1 LKLASPI
8 DLHLHST
15 ASDGRLA
22 PRELVALLAQRGVKV
37 FALTDHD
44 TVAGLPEAAAA
55 AREHGLHLL
64 CGTELSAEWLG
75 RTIHV
80 VGLGIDPDHAV
91 LQAMLER
98 LAGCRAARAS
108 LIAARLD
115 RAGAPGA
122 AALEHALQA
131 VGRAAPAQ
139 SPTNT
144 SAAVPAAPISAAASA
159 DPAALARVTRTHL
172 ARALVELDAAPNLDS
187 AFTRW
192 LGQRGRAHVPAGWPP
207 LVEVTAA
214 IVAAGGAPVLAHPLR
229 YTLSSGQR
237 RRLTQEFKAA
247 GGAALEVVV
256 GGHAATQVEAA
267 TGLALRSGLAGS
279 IGSDFHDPAFPWN
292 LPGRLAKLPEAV
304 APVWARWAAVQEAL
318 GA

>member
-1 LKLASPI
+1 MKLASPI

-44 TVAGLPEAAAA
+44 TVAGLPEAATAA
-55 AREHGLHLL
+55 AEHGLHLL
-64 CGTELSAEWLG
+64 RGTELSAEWLG

-80 VGLGIDPDHAV
+80 VGLGIQPEESTLV
-91 LQAMLER
+91 AMLER

-122 AALEHALQA
+122 AALAQALQA
-131 VGRAAPAQ
+131 VGGGVPTAAALAAP
-139 SPTNT
+139 NL
-144 SAAVPAAPISAAASA
+144 AAPG
-159 DPAALARVTRTHL
+159 ALARVTRTHL
-172 ARALVELDAAPNLDS
+172 ARALVALGAASDLDA

-192 LGQRGRAHVPAGWPP
+192 LGQRGRAYVPAGWPP
-207 LVEVTAA
+207 LAEVTAA

-229 YTLSSGQR
+229 YTLSAGQR
-237 RRLTQEFKAA
+237 RRLAQEFKAA

-267 TGLALRSGLAGS
+267 TGLALRAGLAGS

-304 APVWARWAAVQEAL
+304 VPVWARWAAVQEAL

>member
-1 LKLASPI
+1 MKLASPI

-22 PRELVALLAQRGVKV
+22 PRELVALLAERGVKV

-55 AREHGLHLL
+55 ASEHGLHLL

-98 LAGCRAARAS
+98 LAVCRAARAS
-108 LIAARLD
+108 LIAVRLD

-122 AALEHALQA
+122 AALTHALEA
-131 VGRAAPAQ
+131 VGRAAPALAL
-139 SPTNT
+139 
-144 SAAVPAAPISAAASA
+144 SAASAAAA
-159 DPAALARVTRTHL
+159 EPAAQPALARVTRTHL
-172 ARALVELDAAPNLDS
+172 ARALVELGAAPNLDA

-192 LGQRGRAHVPAGWPP
+192 LGQRGRAYVPAGWPP

-304 APVWARWAAVQEAL
+304 APVWTRWAAVQEAL

>member
-1 LKLASPI
+1 MKLASPI

-15 ASDGRLA
+15 ASDGRLT

-55 AREHGLHLL
+55 ASEHGLHLL

-80 VGLGIDPDHAV
+80 VGLGIEPDHAD
-91 LQAMLER
+91 LQAMLAR

-131 VGRAAPAQ
+131 VGCAAPA
-139 SPTNT
+139 
-144 SAAVPAAPISAAASA
+144 
-159 DPAALARVTRTHL
+159 DPSALARVTRTHL
-172 ARALVELDAAPNLDS
+172 ARALVELGAAPDLDA

-192 LGQRGRAHVPAGWPP
+192 LGQRGRAYVPAGWPP

-247 GGAALEVVV
+247 GGAAVEVVV
-256 GGHAATQVEAA
+256 GGHAAAQVEAA
-267 TGLALRSGLAGS
+267 TGLALRAGLAGS
-279 IGSDFHDPAFPWN
+279 LGSDFHDPAFPWN

-304 APVWARWAAVQEAL
+304 APVWTRWAAVQEAL

>member
-1 LKLASPI
+1 MKLVSPI

-55 AREHGLHLL
+55 AAEHGLHLL
-64 CGTELSAEWLG
+64 PGAELSAEWLG

-80 VGLGIDPDHAV
+80 VGLGIQPEAPTLV
-91 LQAMLER
+91 AMLER
-98 LAGCRAARAS
+98 LAGCRAARAT

-115 RAGAPGA
+115 RAGAPGT
-122 AALEHALQA
+122 AALEQALAA
-131 VGRAAPAQ
+131 VGGP
-139 SPTNT
+139 SPGSTG
-144 SAAVPAAPISAAASA
+144 
-159 DPAALARVTRTHL
+159 LARVTRTHL
-172 ARALVELDAAPNLDS
+172 ARALVALGAAPDLDA

-192 LGQRGRAHVPAGWPP
+192 LGQRGRAYVPAGWPS
-207 LVEVTAA
+207 LDEVTAA

-237 RRLTQEFKAA
+237 RRLAQEFKAA

-267 TGLALRSGLAGS
+267 TGLALRAGLAGS

-304 APVWARWAAVQEAL
+304 APVWTRWAAVQEAL

>member
-1 LKLASPI
+1 MKLASPI

-55 AREHGLHLL
+55 AAEHGLHLL
-64 CGTELSAEWLG
+64 PGTELSAEWLG

-80 VGLGIDPDHAV
+80 VGLGIQPEAPTLV
-91 LQAMLER
+91 AMLER

-115 RAGAPGA
+115 RAGAPGT
-122 AALEHALQA
+122 AALEHALAA
-131 VGRAAPAQ
+131 VGGP
-139 SPTNT
+139 SPGST
-144 SAAVPAAPISAAASA
+144 
-159 DPAALARVTRTHL
+159 ALARVTRTHL
-172 ARALVELDAAPNLDS
+172 ARALVELGAAPDLDA

-192 LGQRGRAHVPAGWPP
+192 LGQRGRAYVPAGWPP
-207 LVEVTAA
+207 LAEVTAA

-237 RRLTQEFKAA
+237 RRLAQEFKAA

-267 TGLALRSGLAGS
+267 TGLALRADLAGS

-304 APVWARWAAVQEAL
+304 APVWTRWAAVQEAL

>member
-1 LKLASPI
+1 MKLASPI

-44 TVAGLPEAAAA
+44 TVAGLPEAATAA
-55 AREHGLHLL
+55 AEHGLHLL
-64 CGTELSAEWLG
+64 RGTELSAEWLG

-80 VGLGIDPDHAV
+80 VGLGIQPEEPTLV
-91 LQAMLER
+91 AMLER
-98 LAGCRAARAS
+98 LASCRAARAS

-122 AALEHALQA
+122 AALDQALQA
-131 VGRAAPAQ
+131 VGGPL
-139 SPTNT
+139 PE
-144 SAAVPAAPISAAASA
+144 
-159 DPAALARVTRTHL
+159 PAALARVTRTHL
-172 ARALVELDAAPNLDS
+172 ARALVALGAAPNLDG

-192 LGQRGRAHVPAGWPP
+192 LGQRGRAYVPAGWPP
-207 LVEVTAA
+207 LAEVTAA

-237 RRLTQEFKAA
+237 RRLVQNFKAA

-267 TGLALRSGLAGS
+267 TGLALRAGLAGS

-292 LPGRLAKLPEAV
+292 LPGRLAKLPQAV
-304 APVWARWAAVQEAL
+304 VPVWTRWAAVQEAL

>member
-1 LKLASPI
+1 MKLASPI

-55 AREHGLHLL
+55 AADHGLQLL
-64 CGTELSAEWLG
+64 RGTELSAEWLG

-80 VGLGIDPDHAV
+80 VGLGIQPEEPTLV
-91 LQAMLER
+91 AMLER
-98 LAGCRAARAS
+98 LAACRAARAT

-115 RAGAPGA
+115 RAGAPGT
-122 AALEHALQA
+122 AALEQALQA
-131 VGRAAPAQ
+131 VGGP
-139 SPTNT
+139 SPGST
-144 SAAVPAAPISAAASA
+144 
-159 DPAALARVTRTHL
+159 ALARVTRTHL
-172 ARALVELDAAPNLDS
+172 ARALVALGAAPDLDA

-192 LGQRGRAHVPAGWPP
+192 LGQRGRAYVPAGWPP
-207 LVEVTAA
+207 LAEVTAA

-229 YTLSSGQR
+229 YTLSSGRR
-237 RRLTQEFKAA
+237 RRLAQEFKAA

-256 GGHAATQVEAA
+256 GGHAAAQVEAA
-267 TGLALRSGLAGS
+267 TGLALRAGLAGS

-304 APVWARWAAVQEAL
+304 VPVWTRWAAVQEAL

>member
-1 LKLASPI
+1 MKLASPI

-55 AREHGLHLL
+55 ASEHGLHLL

-80 VGLGIDPDHAV
+80 VGLGIDPNHAV

-122 AALEHALQA
+122 AALTHALQA
-131 VGRAAPAQ
+131 VEGAAP
-139 SPTNT
+139 
-144 SAAVPAAPISAAASA
+144 
-159 DPAALARVTRTHL
+159 ALARVTRTHL
-172 ARALVELDAAPNLDS
+172 ARALVELGAAPNLDA

-192 LGQRGRAHVPAGWPP
+192 LGQRGRAYVPAGWPP
-207 LVEVTAA
+207 LAEVTAA

-237 RRLTQEFKAA
+237 RRLAQEFKAA

-304 APVWARWAAVQEAL
+304 APVWTRWAAVQEAL

>member
-1 LKLASPI
+1 MKLASPI

-44 TVAGLPEAAAA
+44 TVAGLPEAATAA
-55 AREHGLHLL
+55 AEHGLHLL
-64 CGTELSAEWLG
+64 RGTELSAEWLG

-80 VGLGIDPDHAV
+80 VGLGIQPEEPTLV
-91 LQAMLER
+91 AMLER
-98 LAGCRAARAS
+98 LASCRAARAS

-122 AALEHALQA
+122 AALDQALQA
-131 VGRAAPAQ
+131 VGGPL
-139 SPTNT
+139 PE
-144 SAAVPAAPISAAASA
+144 
-159 DPAALARVTRTHL
+159 PAALARVTRTHL
-172 ARALVELDAAPNLDS
+172 ARALVALGAAPNLDG

-192 LGQRGRAHVPAGWPP
+192 LGQRGRAYVPAGWPP
-207 LVEVTAA
+207 LAEVAAA

-237 RRLTQEFKAA
+237 RRLVQEFKAA

-267 TGLALRSGLAGS
+267 TGLALRAGLAGS

-292 LPGRLAKLPEAV
+292 LPGRLAKLPQAV
-304 APVWARWAAVQEAL
+304 VPVWTRWAAVQEAL

>member
-1 LKLASPI
+1 MKLASPI

-44 TVAGLPEAAAA
+44 TVAGLPEAATAA
-55 AREHGLHLL
+55 AEHGLHLL
-64 CGTELSAEWLG
+64 RGTELSAEWLG

-80 VGLGIDPDHAV
+80 VGLGIQPEEPTLV
-91 LQAMLER
+91 AMLER
-98 LAGCRAARAS
+98 LASCRAARAS

-122 AALEHALQA
+122 AALDQALQA
-131 VGRAAPAQ
+131 VGGPLLE
-139 SPTNT
+139 
-144 SAAVPAAPISAAASA
+144 
-159 DPAALARVTRTHL
+159 PAALARVTRTHL
-172 ARALVELDAAPNLDS
+172 ARALVALGAAPNLDG

-192 LGQRGRAHVPAGWPP
+192 LGQRGRAYVPAGWPP
-207 LVEVTAA
+207 LAEVTAA

-237 RRLTQEFKAA
+237 RRLVQEFKAA

-267 TGLALRSGLAGS
+267 TGLALRAGLAGS

-292 LPGRLAKLPEAV
+292 LPGRLAKLPQAV
-304 APVWARWAAVQEAL
+304 VPVWTRWAAVQEAL

>member
-1 LKLASPI
+1 MKTVSAI

-55 AREHGLHLL
+55 AAEHGLHLL
-64 CGTELSAEWLG
+64 PGTELSAEWLG

-80 VGLGIDPDHAV
+80 VGLGIQPEAPALV
-91 LQAMLER
+91 AMLER

-115 RAGAPGA
+115 RAGAPGT
-122 AALEHALQA
+122 AALEQALEA
-131 VGRAAPAQ
+131 VGGP
-139 SPTNT
+139 SPGST
-144 SAAVPAAPISAAASA
+144 
-159 DPAALARVTRTHL
+159 ALARVTRTHL
-172 ARALVELDAAPNLDS
+172 ARALVALGAAPDLDA

-192 LGQRGRAHVPAGWPP
+192 LGQRGRAYVPAGWPP
-207 LVEVTAA
+207 LDEVTAA

-237 RRLTQEFKAA
+237 RRLAQEFKAA
-247 GGAALEVVV
+247 GGAAVEVVV

-267 TGLALRSGLAGS
+267 TGLALRAGLAGS

-304 APVWARWAAVQEAL
+304 APVWTRWAAVQEAL
-318 GA
+318 DA

>member
-1 LKLASPI
+1 MKLASPI

-22 PRELVALLAQRGVKV
+22 PRELVALLAQRGIKV

-44 TVAGLPEAAAA
+44 TVAGLPEAALAA
-55 AREHGLHLL
+55 AEHGLHLL
-64 CGTELSAEWLG
+64 PGTELSAEWLG

-80 VGLGIDPDHAV
+80 VGLGIQPEAPTLV
-91 LQAMLER
+91 AMLER
-98 LAGCRAARAS
+98 LADCRAARAS

-122 AALEHALQA
+122 AALEQALEA
-131 VGRAAPAQ
+131 VGDGAPTAEAAAAP
-139 SPTNT
+139 N
-144 SAAVPAAPISAAASA
+144 PAP
-159 DPAALARVTRTHL
+159 PGALARVTRTHL
-172 ARALVELDAAPNLDS
+172 ARALVALGAAPNLDA

-192 LGQRGRAHVPAGWPP
+192 LGQRGRAYVPAGWPP
-207 LVEVTAA
+207 LAEVTAA

-237 RRLTQEFKAA
+237 RRLAQEFKAA

-256 GGHAATQVEAA
+256 GGHAAAQVEAA
-267 TGLALRSGLAGS
+267 TGLALRTGLAGS

-304 APVWARWAAVQEAL
+304 VPGWTRWAAVQEAL

>member
-1 LKLASPI
+1 MKLVSPI

-22 PRELVALLAQRGVKV
+22 PRELVVLLAQRGVKV

-55 AREHGLHLL
+55 AAEHGLHLL
-64 CGTELSAEWLG
+64 PGTELSAEWLG

-80 VGLGIDPDHAV
+80 VGLGIQPEAPTLV
-91 LQAMLER
+91 AMLER
-98 LAGCRAARAS
+98 LAGCRAARAT

-115 RAGAPGA
+115 RAGAPGT
-122 AALEHALQA
+122 AALEQALAA
-131 VGRAAPAQ
+131 VGGP
-139 SPTNT
+139 SPGSTG
-144 SAAVPAAPISAAASA
+144 
-159 DPAALARVTRTHL
+159 LARVTRTHL
-172 ARALVELDAAPNLDS
+172 ARALVALGAAPDLDA

-192 LGQRGRAHVPAGWPP
+192 LGQRGRAYVPAGWPP
-207 LVEVTAA
+207 LDEVTAA

-237 RRLTQEFKAA
+237 RRLAQEFKAA

-267 TGLALRSGLAGS
+267 TGLALRAGLAGS

-304 APVWARWAAVQEAL
+304 APVWTRWAAVQEAL

>member
-1 LKLASPI
+1 MKLASPI

-22 PRELVALLAQRGVKV
+22 PRELVVLLAQRGVKV

-44 TVAGLPEAAAA
+44 TVAGLPEAATAA
-55 AREHGLHLL
+55 AEHGLHLL
-64 CGTELSAEWLG
+64 RGTELSAEWLG

-80 VGLGIDPDHAV
+80 VGLGIQPEEPTLV
-91 LQAMLER
+91 AMLER
-98 LAGCRAARAS
+98 LASCRAARAS

-122 AALEHALQA
+122 AALDQALQA
-131 VGRAAPAQ
+131 VGGPL
-139 SPTNT
+139 PE
-144 SAAVPAAPISAAASA
+144 
-159 DPAALARVTRTHL
+159 PAALARVTRTHL
-172 ARALVELDAAPNLDS
+172 ARALVALGAAPNLDG

-192 LGQRGRAHVPAGWPP
+192 LGQRGRAYVPAGWPP
-207 LVEVTAA
+207 LAEVTAA

-237 RRLTQEFKAA
+237 RRLVQEFKAA

-267 TGLALRSGLAGS
+267 TGLALRAGLAGS

-292 LPGRLAKLPEAV
+292 LPGRLAKLPQAV
-304 APVWARWAAVQEAL
+304 VPVWTRWAAVQEAL

>member
-1 LKLASPI
+1 MKLASPI

-55 AREHGLHLL
+55 AADHGLHLL
-64 CGTELSAEWLG
+64 RGTELSAEWLG

-80 VGLGIDPDHAV
+80 VGLGIQPEEPTLV
-91 LQAMLER
+91 AMLER
-98 LAGCRAARAS
+98 LATCRAARAT

-115 RAGAPGA
+115 RAGAPGT
-122 AALEHALQA
+122 AALEQALQA
-131 VGRAAPAQ
+131 VGGP
-139 SPTNT
+139 SPGST
-144 SAAVPAAPISAAASA
+144 
-159 DPAALARVTRTHL
+159 ALARVTRTHL
-172 ARALVELDAAPNLDS
+172 ARALVALDAAPDLDG

-192 LGQRGRAHVPAGWPP
+192 LGQRGRAYVPAGWPP
-207 LVEVTAA
+207 LAEVTAA

-237 RRLTQEFKAA
+237 RRLAQEFKAA

-256 GGHAATQVEAA
+256 GGHAAAQVEAA
-267 TGLALRSGLAGS
+267 TGLALRAGLAGS

-304 APVWARWAAVQEAL
+304 VPVWTRWAAVQEAL

>member
-44 TVAGLPEAAAA
+44 TVSGLPEAAAA
-55 AREHGLHLL
+55 AAEQGLHLL
-64 CGTELSAEWLG
+64 PGTELSAEWLG

-80 VGLGIDPDHAV
+80 VGLGIRPEEPTLV
-91 LQAMLER
+91 AMLER
-98 LAGCRAARAS
+98 LAGCRAARAT

-122 AALEHALQA
+122 AALAQALQA
-131 VGRAAPAQ
+131 VGGGAP
-139 SPTNT
+139 T
-144 SAAVPAAPISAAASA
+144 AAAA
-159 DPAALARVTRTHL
+159 AGPEPASPGALARVTRTHL
-172 ARALVELDAAPNLDS
+172 ARALVALGAAPNLDA

-192 LGQRGRAHVPAGWPP
+192 LGQRGRAYVPAGWPP
-207 LVEVTAA
+207 LAEVTAA

-237 RRLTQEFKAA
+237 RRLAQEFKAA

-256 GGHAATQVEAA
+256 GGHAAAQVEAA
-267 TGLALRSGLAGS
+267 TGLALRTGLAGS

-304 APVWARWAAVQEAL
+304 APVWTRWAAVQEAL

>member
-1 LKLASPI
+1 MKLVSPI

-22 PRELVALLAQRGVKV
+22 PRELVVLLAQRGVKV

-55 AREHGLHLL
+55 AAEHGLHLL
-64 CGTELSAEWLG
+64 PGTELSAEWLG

-80 VGLGIDPDHAV
+80 VGLGIQPEAPTLV
-91 LQAMLER
+91 AMLER
-98 LAGCRAARAS
+98 LAGCRAARAT

-115 RAGAPGA
+115 RAGAPGT
-122 AALEHALQA
+122 AALEQALAA
-131 VGRAAPAQ
+131 VGGP
-139 SPTNT
+139 SPGSTG
-144 SAAVPAAPISAAASA
+144 
-159 DPAALARVTRTHL
+159 LARVTRTHL
-172 ARALVELDAAPNLDS
+172 ARALVALGAAPDLDA

-192 LGQRGRAHVPAGWPP
+192 LGQRGRAYVPAGWPS
-207 LVEVTAA
+207 LDEVTAA

-237 RRLTQEFKAA
+237 RRLAQEFKAA

-267 TGLALRSGLAGS
+267 TGLALRAGLAGS

-304 APVWARWAAVQEAL
+304 APVWTRWAAVQEAL

>member
-1 LKLASPI
+1 MKLASPI

-22 PRELVALLAQRGVKV
+22 PRELVVLLAQRGVKV

-55 AREHGLHLL
+55 ASEHGLHLL

-80 VGLGIDPDHAV
+80 VGLGIDPNHAV

-122 AALEHALQA
+122 AALTHALQA
-131 VGRAAPAQ
+131 VGGAAP
-139 SPTNT
+139 
-144 SAAVPAAPISAAASA
+144 
-159 DPAALARVTRTHL
+159 ALARVTRTHL
-172 ARALVELDAAPNLDS
+172 ARALVELGAAPNLDA

-192 LGQRGRAHVPAGWPP
+192 LGQRGRAYVPAGWPP
-207 LVEVTAA
+207 LAEVTAA

-237 RRLTQEFKAA
+237 RRLAQEFKAA

-304 APVWARWAAVQEAL
+304 APVWTRWAAVQEAL

>member
-1 LKLASPI
+1 MKLASPI

-44 TVAGLPEAAAA
+44 TVAGLPEAATAA
-55 AREHGLHLL
+55 AEHGLHLL
-64 CGTELSAEWLG
+64 RGTELSAEWLG

-80 VGLGIDPDHAV
+80 VGLGIQPEEPTLV
-91 LQAMLER
+91 AMLER
-98 LAGCRAARAS
+98 LASCRAARAS
-108 LIAARLD
+108 LIAARLG

-122 AALEHALQA
+122 AALDQALQA
-131 VGRAAPAQ
+131 VGGPL
-139 SPTNT
+139 PE
-144 SAAVPAAPISAAASA
+144 
-159 DPAALARVTRTHL
+159 PAALARVTRTHL
-172 ARALVELDAAPNLDS
+172 ARALVALGAAPNLDG

-192 LGQRGRAHVPAGWPP
+192 LGQRGRAYVPAGWPP
-207 LVEVTAA
+207 LAEVTAA

-237 RRLTQEFKAA
+237 RRLVQEFKAA

-267 TGLALRSGLAGS
+267 TGLALRAGLAGS

-292 LPGRLAKLPEAV
+292 LPGRLAKLPQAV
-304 APVWARWAAVQEAL
+304 VPVWTRWAAVQEAL

>member
-44 TVAGLPEAAAA
+44 TVAGLPEAATAA
-55 AREHGLHLL
+55 AEHGLHLL
-64 CGTELSAEWLG
+64 RGTELSAEWLG

-80 VGLGIDPDHAV
+80 VGLGIQPEEPTLV
-91 LQAMLER
+91 AMLER
-98 LAGCRAARAS
+98 LASCRAARAS

-122 AALEHALQA
+122 AALDQALQA
-131 VGRAAPAQ
+131 VGGPL
-139 SPTNT
+139 PE
-144 SAAVPAAPISAAASA
+144 
-159 DPAALARVTRTHL
+159 PAALARVTRTHL
-172 ARALVELDAAPNLDS
+172 ARALVALGAAPDLDG

-192 LGQRGRAHVPAGWPP
+192 LGQRGRAYVPAGWPP
-207 LVEVTAA
+207 LAEVTAA

-237 RRLTQEFKAA
+237 RRLVQEFKAA

-267 TGLALRSGLAGS
+267 TGLALRAGLAGS

-292 LPGRLAKLPEAV
+292 LPGRLAKLPQAV
-304 APVWARWAAVQEAL
+304 VPVWARWAAVQEAL

>member
-1 LKLASPI
+1 MKLASPI

-55 AREHGLHLL
+55 AAEHGLHLL
-64 CGTELSAEWLG
+64 PGTELSAEWLG

-80 VGLGIDPDHAV
+80 VGLGIQPEAPTLV
-91 LQAMLER
+91 AMLER

-115 RAGAPGA
+115 RAGAPGT
-122 AALEHALQA
+122 AALEHALAA
-131 VGRAAPAQ
+131 VGRP
-139 SPTNT
+139 SPGST
-144 SAAVPAAPISAAASA
+144 
-159 DPAALARVTRTHL
+159 ALARVTRTHL
-172 ARALVELDAAPNLDS
+172 ARALVELGAAPDLDA

-192 LGQRGRAHVPAGWPP
+192 LGQRGRAYVPAGWPP
-207 LVEVTAA
+207 LDEVTAA

-237 RRLTQEFKAA
+237 RRLAQEFKAA

-267 TGLALRSGLAGS
+267 TGLALRAGLAGS

-304 APVWARWAAVQEAL
+304 APVWTRWAAVQEAL

>member
-1 LKLASPI
+1 MKLASPI

-44 TVAGLPEAAAA
+44 TVAGLPEAATAA
-55 AREHGLHLL
+55 AEHGLHLL
-64 CGTELSAEWLG
+64 RGTELSAEWLG

-80 VGLGIDPDHAV
+80 VGLGIQPEEPTLV
-91 LQAMLER
+91 AMLER
-98 LAGCRAARAS
+98 LASCRAARAS

-122 AALEHALQA
+122 AALDQALQT
-131 VGRAAPAQ
+131 VGGPL
-139 SPTNT
+139 PE
-144 SAAVPAAPISAAASA
+144 
-159 DPAALARVTRTHL
+159 PAALARVTRTHL
-172 ARALVELDAAPNLDS
+172 ARALVALGAAPNLDG

-192 LGQRGRAHVPAGWPP
+192 LGQRGRAYVPAGWPP
-207 LVEVTAA
+207 LAEVTAA

-237 RRLTQEFKAA
+237 RRLVQEFKAA

-267 TGLALRSGLAGS
+267 TGLALRAGLAGS

-292 LPGRLAKLPEAV
+292 LPGRLAKLPQAV
-304 APVWARWAAVQEAL
+304 VPVWTRWAAVQEAL

>member
-1 LKLASPI
+1 MKLASPI

-22 PRELVALLAQRGVKV
+22 PRELVVLLAQRGVKV

-44 TVAGLPEAAAA
+44 TVAGLPEAATAA
-55 AREHGLHLL
+55 AEHGLHLL
-64 CGTELSAEWLG
+64 PGTELSAEWLG

-80 VGLGIDPDHAV
+80 VGLGIQPAEPTLV
-91 LQAMLER
+91 AMLER
-98 LAGCRAARAS
+98 LAGCRAARAT

-115 RAGAPGA
+115 RAGAPGT
-122 AALEHALQA
+122 AALEQALEA
-131 VGRAAPAQ
+131 VGGPDAG
-139 SPTNT
+139 
-144 SAAVPAAPISAAASA
+144 
-159 DPAALARVTRTHL
+159 PAALARVTRTHL
-172 ARALVELDAAPNLDS
+172 ARALVGLGAAPDLDA

-192 LGQRGRAHVPAGWPP
+192 LGQRGRAYVPAGWPP
-207 LVEVTAA
+207 LAEVTAA
-214 IVAAGGAPVLAHPLR
+214 IVAASGAPVLAHPLR

-256 GGHAATQVEAA
+256 GGHAAAQVEAA
-267 TGLALRSGLAGS
+267 TGLALRAGLAGS

-318 GA
+318 DA

>member
-1 LKLASPI
+1 MKTVSAI

-22 PRELVALLAQRGVKV
+22 PRELVVLLAQRGVKV

-55 AREHGLHLL
+55 AAEHGLHLL
-64 CGTELSAEWLG
+64 PGTELSAEWLG

-80 VGLGIDPDHAV
+80 VGLGIQPEAPALV
-91 LQAMLER
+91 AMLER
-98 LAGCRAARAS
+98 LAGCRAARAT

-115 RAGAPGA
+115 RAGAPGT
-122 AALEHALQA
+122 AALEQALEA
-131 VGRAAPAQ
+131 VGG
-139 SPTNT
+139 SSSGSTG
-144 SAAVPAAPISAAASA
+144 
-159 DPAALARVTRTHL
+159 LARVTRTHL
-172 ARALVELDAAPNLDS
+172 ARALVELGAAPDLDA

-192 LGQRGRAHVPAGWPP
+192 LGQRGRAYVPAGWPP
-207 LVEVTAA
+207 LDEVTAA

-237 RRLTQEFKAA
+237 RRLAQEFKAA
-247 GGAALEVVV
+247 GGAAVEVVV

-267 TGLALRSGLAGS
+267 TGLALRAGLAGS

-304 APVWARWAAVQEAL
+304 APVWTRWAAVQEAL

>member
-1 LKLASPI
+1 MKLVSPI
-8 DLHLHST
+8 ALHRHST

-22 PRELVALLAQRGVKV
+22 PRELVVLLAQRGVKV

-55 AREHGLHLL
+55 AAEHGLHLL
-64 CGTELSAEWLG
+64 PGTELSAEWLG

-80 VGLGIDPDHAV
+80 VGLGIQPEAPALV
-91 LQAMLER
+91 AMLER
-98 LAGCRAARAS
+98 LADCRAARAT

-115 RAGAPGA
+115 RAGAPGT
-122 AALEHALQA
+122 AALEQALEA
-131 VGRAAPAQ
+131 VGG
-139 SPTNT
+139 SSSGSTG
-144 SAAVPAAPISAAASA
+144 
-159 DPAALARVTRTHL
+159 LARVTRTHL
-172 ARALVELDAAPNLDS
+172 ARALVELGAAPDLDA

-192 LGQRGRAHVPAGWPP
+192 LGQRGRAYVPAGWPP
-207 LVEVTAA
+207 LDEVTAA

-237 RRLTQEFKAA
+237 RRLAQEFKAA

-267 TGLALRSGLAGS
+267 TGLALRAGLAGS

-304 APVWARWAAVQEAL
+304 APVWTRWAAVQEAL

>member
-1 LKLASPI
+1 MKLASPI

-55 AREHGLHLL
+55 ASEHGLQLL
-64 CGTELSAEWLG
+64 SGTELSAEWLG

-80 VGLGIDPDHAV
+80 VGLGIDPNHAV

-122 AALEHALQA
+122 AALTHALQA
-131 VGRAAPAQ
+131 VGGAAP
-139 SPTNT
+139 
-144 SAAVPAAPISAAASA
+144 
-159 DPAALARVTRTHL
+159 ALARVTRTHL
-172 ARALVELDAAPNLDS
+172 ARALVELGAAPNLDA

-192 LGQRGRAHVPAGWPP
+192 LGQRGRAYVPAGWPP
-207 LVEVTAA
+207 LAEVTAA

-237 RRLTQEFKAA
+237 RRLAQEFKAA

-304 APVWARWAAVQEAL
+304 APVWTRWAAVQEAL

>member
-1 LKLASPI
+1 MKLASPI

-44 TVAGLPEAAAA
+44 TVAGLPEAATAA
-55 AREHGLHLL
+55 AEHGLHLL
-64 CGTELSAEWLG
+64 RGTELSAEWLG

-80 VGLGIDPDHAV
+80 VGLGIQPEEPTLV
-91 LQAMLER
+91 AMLER
-98 LAGCRAARAS
+98 LASCRAARAS

-122 AALEHALQA
+122 AALDQALQA
-131 VGRAAPAQ
+131 VGGPL
-139 SPTNT
+139 PE
-144 SAAVPAAPISAAASA
+144 
-159 DPAALARVTRTHL
+159 PAALARVTRTHL
-172 ARALVELDAAPNLDS
+172 ARALVALGAAPNLDG

-192 LGQRGRAHVPAGWPP
+192 LGQRGRAYVPAGWPP
-207 LVEVTAA
+207 LAEVTAA

-237 RRLTQEFKAA
+237 RRLVQEFKAA

-267 TGLALRSGLAGS
+267 TGLALRAGLAGS

-292 LPGRLAKLPEAV
+292 LPGRLAKLPQAV
-304 APVWARWAAVQEAL
+304 VPVWTRWAAVQEAL